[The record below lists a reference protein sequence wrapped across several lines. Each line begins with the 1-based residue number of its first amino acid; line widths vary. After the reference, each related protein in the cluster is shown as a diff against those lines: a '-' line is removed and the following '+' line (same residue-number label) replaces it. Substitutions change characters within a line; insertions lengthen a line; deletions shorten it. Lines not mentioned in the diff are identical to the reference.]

1 MLEEAGGREKN
12 IMSWLTDV
20 FLADT
25 AKTGI
30 LADSEI
36 SPE

>member
-1 MLEEAGGREKN
+1 MLEGGGGGGGKGN

-30 LADSEI
+30 HADS
-36 SPE
+36 

>member
-1 MLEEAGGREKN
+1 MLRDGGKGN

-20 FLADT
+20 FLADA

-30 LADSEI
+30 RADS
-36 SPE
+36 